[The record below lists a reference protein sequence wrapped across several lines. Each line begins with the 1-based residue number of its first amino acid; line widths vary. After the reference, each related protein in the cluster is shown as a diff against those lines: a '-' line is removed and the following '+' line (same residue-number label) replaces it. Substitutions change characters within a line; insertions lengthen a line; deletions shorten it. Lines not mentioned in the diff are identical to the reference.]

1 MTMQLQPIRVVAN
14 FEPALLA
21 ALDEYRRSLPV
32 IPSRAAVLRQAVR
45 VFATAR
51 CGRYP
56 GAAAEQAGLAQE
68 INQALHVRDMP
79 LAQAL
84 ILEGAAVYGHGPLLA
99 AVEAHARQEAVAA
112 AEVVRREADETD
124 PWADDREPY
133 GLEDEGSEDER

>member
-1 MTMQLQPIRVVAN
+1 MSIAAACLSFRLEQQCCARLCGCSRPPGVAGIR
-14 FEPALLA
+14 
-21 ALDEYRRSLPV
+21 
-32 IPSRAAVLRQAVR
+32 
-45 VFATAR
+45 AR
-51 CGRYP
+51 
-56 GAAAEQAGLAQE
+56 AAEQAGLAQE

-133 GLEDEGSEDER
+133 GLEDEWSEDER